1 MTTAPVTN
9 ALMTRAFETLQSTF
23 GLTAFRDGQQAAID
37 KLLQGE
43 SVLTVFPTGGGK
55 SLCYQLPALLIEGLT
70 LVVSPLIA
78 LMQDQVAALHAR
90 GIAAARLD
98 SSRSGDEV
106 REIYRQLRSGELKLL
121 YVAPERLQNS
131 RFLAL
136 LQGLHIGM
144 MAVDEAHCISEWGHN
159 FRPDYLKLAQLARD
173 IGVQRVLA
181 LTATATPSVAADI
194 CRQFAIPASNHVHTG
209 FYRANLALAVTPCRD
224 ADKLPLLLRAL
235 QVAPGDAS
243 IVYVTLQQQ
252 AESLAAQLQGAGI
265 RARAYHAGMK
275 PEVRES
281 IQNAFMAGEVSTVV
295 ATIAFGMGIDKAD
308 IRAVYHYNLPKSL
321 ENYMQ
326 EIGRAGRDGAASRC
340 ELFACPDDIRV
351 LENFTYGD
359 TPVPQHLD
367 ALIGHLLSLGNPFDI
382 AVYDLSN
389 QFDIRPLVI
398 NTVLTYLELEG
409 VIAGTGPFY
418 STYQIRFELPQAQL
432 LQGFDAAR
440 AEFLQRVFASG
451 KQGRIWLTLDVT
463 HAAEALGEP
472 RERLLK
478 ALQYLEQQGSI
489 STQVKGVRQQ
499 YRRLQTPDLAQ
510 LCGRLGQLFARREE
524 QSLSRLRQVLDYAED
539 AHCLPAQL
547 CGYFGD
553 NLTEACGQ
561 CSSCLE
567 SGARSLPTLADAA
580 MSAAQQ
586 RSIDSLIAEGQEA
599 LRHPRQLA
607 RFLCGLSSPATF
619 RLRKHPAYGSLSAQ
633 PFQQLLEAVERRL
646 GA

>member
-1 MTTAPVTN
+1 MSVV
-9 ALMTRAFETLQSTF
+9 LETLKTTF
-23 GLTAFRDGQQAAID
+23 GLDAFRDGQQAAID
-37 KLLQGE
+37 KLLNGE

-55 SLCYQLPALLIEGLT
+55 SLCYQLPALLIDGLT

-78 LMQDQVAALHAR
+78 LMQDQVSALQAR

-98 SSRSGDEV
+98 SSRSADEV
-106 REIYRQLRSGELKLL
+106 RETYARMRSGELKLL
-121 YVAPERLQNS
+121 YVAPERLQNE
-131 RFLAL
+131 RFLSLLKDLRIAL
-136 LQGLHIGM
+136 L
-144 MAVDEAHCISEWGHN
+144 AVDEAHCISEWGHN

-173 IGVQRVLA
+173 LRAQRVLA
-181 LTATATPSVAADI
+181 LTATATPSVAEDI
-194 CRQFAIPASNHVHTG
+194 CRQFGIPADNHIHTG
-209 FYRANLALAVTPCRD
+209 FYRPNLALGVTPCRD
-224 ADKLPLLLRAL
+224 GDKLPLLLRAL
-235 QVAPGDAS
+235 QAAPGDAS

-252 AESLAAQLQGAGI
+252 AEQVAAQLQAAGI

-281 IQNAFMAGEVSTVV
+281 IQNAFMAGEADTVV

-359 TPVPQHLD
+359 TPVPEHLD
-367 ALIGHLLSLGNPFDI
+367 ALISHLLSLGDTFDI

-389 QFDIRPLVI
+389 RFDIRPLVI

-418 STYQIRFELPQAQL
+418 STYQIRFERPQAEL

-440 AEFLQRVFASG
+440 ADFLQRMFATG

-463 HAAEALGEP
+463 EAAQALGEP

-478 ALQYLEQQGSI
+478 ALQYLESQGSI

-499 YRRLQTPDLAQ
+499 YRRLQMPDLSE
-510 LCGRLGQLFARREE
+510 LCARLGQLFTRRET
-524 QSLSRLRQVLDYAED
+524 QSLSRLQQVLDYAAD
-539 AHCLPAQL
+539 TRCLPAQL

-553 NLTEACGQ
+553 HLTEACGQ
-561 CSSCLE
+561 CSSCIDA
-567 SGARSLPTLADAA
+567 GARHLPALADAPL
-580 MSAAQQ
+580 SAVQQ
-586 RSIDSLIAEGQEA
+586 QSIDALMAEGQEA

-633 PFQQLLEAVERRL
+633 PFQQVLEAVEQRL
-646 GA
+646 A

>member
-1 MTTAPVTN
+1 MN
-9 ALMTRAFETLQSTF
+9 AALQTLRSTF
-23 GLTAFRDGQQAAID
+23 GLQAFREGQQAAIER
-37 KLLQGE
+37 LLNGE

-55 SLCYQLPALLIEGLT
+55 SLCYQLPALLIDGLT

-78 LMQDQVAALHAR
+78 LMQDQVSALQAR

-98 SSRSGDEV
+98 SSRSAAEV
-106 REIYRQLRSGELKLL
+106 RETYAQMRSGELKLL
-121 YVAPERLQNS
+121 YVAPERLQNE
-131 RFLAL
+131 RFLSL
-136 LQGLHIGM
+136 LKGLRIGLL
-144 MAVDEAHCISEWGHN
+144 AVDEAHCISEWGHN

-173 IGVQRVLA
+173 LQAQRVLA
-181 LTATATPSVAADI
+181 LTATATPSVAEDI
-194 CRQFAIPASNHVHTG
+194 CRQFGIPAQNHIHTG
-209 FYRANLALAVTPCRD
+209 FYRPNLALAVRPCRD
-224 ADKLPLLLRAL
+224 SEKLPLLLRAL
-235 QVAPGDAS
+235 QAAPGEAS

-252 AESLAAQLQGAGI
+252 AEQVAAQLQSAGI
-265 RARAYHAGMK
+265 RAWAYHAGMK

-281 IQNAFMAGEVSTVV
+281 IQNAFMAGEADTVV

-326 EIGRAGRDGAASRC
+326 EIGRAGRDGGASRC

-359 TPVPQHLD
+359 TPVPEHLD
-367 ALIGHLLSLGNPFDI
+367 ALIGHLLSLGQTFDI

-389 QFDIRPLVI
+389 HFDIRPLVI

-432 LQGFDAAR
+432 LQGFDPAR
-440 AEFLQRVFASG
+440 AEFLQRLFASG

-463 HAAEALGEP
+463 EAAEALGEP

-478 ALQYLEQQGSI
+478 ALQYLESQGSI

-499 YRRLQTPDLAQ
+499 YRRLQLPDLAE
-510 LCGRLGQLFARREE
+510 LGARLGQLFVRREA
-524 QSLSRLRQVLDYAED
+524 QSLSRLQQVLDYAAD
-539 AHCLPAQL
+539 TRCLPAQL

-553 NLTEACGQ
+553 ELAEPCGQ
-561 CSSCLE
+561 CSSCMD
-567 SGARSLPTLADAA
+567 SGPRTLPDQADTPL
-580 MSAAQQ
+580 SAAQQ
-586 RSIDSLIAEGQEA
+586 QSIEALIAEQQAA
-599 LRHPRQLA
+599 LQHPRQLA

-619 RLRKHPAYGSLSAQ
+619 RLRKHSAYGSLGAQ
-633 PFQQLLEAVERRL
+633 PFQRVLEEVERRL
-646 GA
+646 GR

>member
-1 MTTAPVTN
+1 MTTAPVTT
-9 ALMTRAFETLQSTF
+9 ALETLQSTF
-23 GLTAFRDGQQAAID
+23 GLAAFRDGQQAAID

-55 SLCYQLPALLIEGLT
+55 SLCYQLPALLIDGLT

-121 YVAPERLQNS
+121 YVAPERLQNE

-136 LQGLHIGM
+136 LRDLQIGLL
-144 MAVDEAHCISEWGHN
+144 AVDEAHCISEWGHN
-159 FRPDYLKLAQLARD
+159 FRPDYLKLAQLAQDLRA
-173 IGVQRVLA
+173 QRVLA
-181 LTATATPSVAADI
+181 LTATATPSVAEDI
-194 CRQFAIPASNHVHTG
+194 CRQFGISPDNHIHTG
-209 FYRANLALAVTPCRD
+209 FYRPNLALGVTPCRD
-224 ADKLPLLLRAL
+224 NEKLPLLLRAL
-235 QVAPGDAS
+235 QATPGEAS

-252 AESLAAQLQGAGI
+252 AEQVAAQLQSVGI
-265 RARAYHAGMK
+265 RAQAYHAGMK

-281 IQNAFMAGEVSTVV
+281 IQNAFMAGEADTVV

-326 EIGRAGRDGAASRC
+326 EIGRAGRDGGASRC
-340 ELFACPDDIRV
+340 VLFACPDDIRV

-359 TPVPQHLD
+359 TPVPEHLE
-367 ALIGHLLSLGNPFDI
+367 ALIGHLLSLGDTFDI
-382 AVYDLSN
+382 ATYDLSN
-389 QFDIRPLVI
+389 RFDIRPLVI
-398 NTVLTYLELEG
+398 STVLTYLELEG
-409 VIAGTGPFY
+409 VIAGAGPFY
-418 STYQIRFELPQAQL
+418 STYQIRFEVPQEQVLA
-432 LQGFDAAR
+432 GFDAAR
-440 AEFLQRVFASG
+440 ADFLQRVFATG

-463 HAAEALGEP
+463 EAAEALGEP

-489 STQVKGVRQQ
+489 ATQVKGVRQQ
-499 YRRLQTPDLAQ
+499 YRRLQQPDLAE
-510 LCGRLGQLFARREE
+510 LGARLGQLFTRREQ
-524 QSLSRLRQVLDYAED
+524 QSLARLQQVLDYAED

-553 NLTEACGQ
+553 HLSEPCGQ
-561 CSSCLE
+561 CSSCVDP
-567 SGARSLPTLADAA
+567 GARTLPALADVPL
-580 MSAAQQ
+580 SAAQQ
-586 RSIDSLIAEGQEA
+586 HSIESLVAEGQEA

-619 RLRKHPAYGSLSAQ
+619 RLRKHAAYGAMADQ
-633 PFQQLLEAVERRL
+633 PFQRVLSEVEQRL
-646 GA
+646 SP